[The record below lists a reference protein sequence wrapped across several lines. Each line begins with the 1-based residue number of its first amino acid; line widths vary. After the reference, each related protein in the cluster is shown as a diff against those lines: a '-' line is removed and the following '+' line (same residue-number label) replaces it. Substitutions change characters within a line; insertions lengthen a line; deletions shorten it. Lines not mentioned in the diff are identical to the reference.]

1 MSFTILHTESSKA
14 WGGQENRTLQES
26 IGLRKRGARVI
37 ILCQPDSMLG
47 KRASAEGIEV
57 RTCRMRKSYDL
68 FAIQY
73 ILNLIKAENINVIST
88 HSGRDSLL
96 AGIAGRFSRR
106 RPLIVRTRHLA
117 LPITS
122 KLTYSLLPHKVVT
135 VSDYVRKYLVE
146 EKGIAADKVLS
157 IPTGVD
163 LGKFNPDTIKAIPRE
178 DFGILADAPI
188 VGTIAILRR
197 KKGHHTLL
205 DAIPLVLKEF
215 PNVVFLFAGDG
226 PQRQNIEQKIAEL
239 GIAANVKLLGLRKD
253 IPAILKTI
261 DVFALPT
268 LQEALGTCFLEAM
281 AMGKPVVGTKVG
293 GIGEVLK
300 DGINGYLVEPGNPSI
315 LAQAIIKLLQDKDKA
330 RMMGMEG
337 EKTVRQ
343 NYTVEKMCENLYAFY
358 SSMLTKE
365 FIGKDTYFQNLP

>member
-1 MSFTILHTESSKA
+1 MSFTILHTESSKG

-37 ILCQPDSMLG
+37 ILCQPGSILG
-47 KRASAEGIEV
+47 TRALAEGIEV

-68 FAIQY
+68 FAIKY
-73 ILNLIKAENINVIST
+73 ILDLIKAENISVVST

-106 RPLIVRTRHLA
+106 KPLIVRTRHIA

-146 EKGIAADKVLS
+146 EKGIATDKVVS

-163 LGKFNPDTIKAIPRE
+163 LGKFNPDTIKAISRE
-178 DFGILADAPI
+178 DFGIPADAPI

-215 PNVVFLFAGDG
+215 PTAVFLFAGDG
-226 PQRQNIEQKIAEL
+226 PQRQHIEQKIAKL

-253 IPAILKTI
+253 IPEIMKTI
-261 DVFALPT
+261 DVFVLPT
-268 LQEALGTCFLEAM
+268 LQEALGTSFLEAM

-300 DGINGYLVEPGNPSI
+300 DGINGYLVEPENPSI

-330 RMMGMEG
+330 RVMGIEG
-337 EKTVRQ
+337 EKIVRR
-343 NYTVEKMCENLYAFY
+343 NYTVEKMCENMYAFY
-358 SSMLTKE
+358 SSMLQSQLLRSIEK
-365 FIGKDTYFQNLP
+365 

>member
-14 WGGQENRTLQES
+14 WGGQENRTLLES

-37 ILCQPDSMLG
+37 ILCQPGSILAT
-47 KRASAEGIEV
+47 RALSEGIEV

-68 FAIQY
+68 FAIKY
-73 ILNLIKAENINVIST
+73 ILNLIKAENINVVST

-96 AGIAGRFSRR
+96 AGIAGRLSRR
-106 RPLIVRTRHLA
+106 KPLIVRTRHIA

-135 VSDYVRKYLVE
+135 VSDYVKKYLVE
-146 EKGIAADKVLS
+146 EKGIATDKVVS

-163 LGKFNPDTIKAIPRE
+163 LRKFNHDTIKAISRE
-178 DFGILADAPI
+178 EFGIFADAPI

-205 DAIPLVLKEF
+205 DAIPLVLKEL
-215 PNVVFLFAGDG
+215 PTAVFLFAGDG
-226 PQRQNIEQKIAEL
+226 PQRQNIEKKIAEL

-253 IPAILKTI
+253 IPEILKTI
-261 DVFALPT
+261 DVFVLPT
-268 LQEALGTCFLEAM
+268 LQEALGTSFLEAM

-300 DGINGYLVEPGNPSI
+300 DGINGYLVEPGHPSI
-315 LAQAIIKLLQDKDKA
+315 LAEAIIKLLQDKDKA
-330 RMMGMEG
+330 RMMGREG
-337 EKTVRQ
+337 EKIVRQ